1 VQYRLLLVRPGT
13 ESARLA
19 RMAVLGWLRDLGMEE
34 LAEKLLL
41 IASELVANAALHAHT
56 ILEISMTADSER
68 VTLGVRDEDER
79 FPLLDSPGVA
89 GTCAEITAPSLTESG
104 RGLAIVK
111 GLADAWGVE
120 ELGGGK
126 RVWAQLALPKRFPE

>member
-1 VQYRLLLVRPGT
+1 VQYRLLRLRPGT
-13 ESARLA
+13 ESAKMA
-19 RMAVLGWLRDLGMEE
+19 RTAVLGWLRDLQMEE

-41 IASELVANAALHAHT
+41 IASELVANAVLHAHT

-79 FPLLDSPGVA
+79 FPLPDRPDIA
-89 GTCAEITAPSLTESG
+89 GSRAEIGAPSLTESG

-126 RVWAQLALPKRFPE
+126 RIWAQVAVPKRSPP

>member
-1 VQYRLLLVRPGT
+1 
-13 ESARLA
+13 
-19 RMAVLGWLRDLGMEE
+19 MEE

-68 VTLGVRDEDER
+68 VTLGVRDEDQR
-79 FPLLDSPGVA
+79 FPVLDRLDVA
-89 GTCAEITAPSLTESG
+89 GTDPEANAPSFTESG

-126 RVWAQLALPKRFPE
+126 RIWAQIAVPKRLPQ

>member
-1 VQYRLLLVRPGT
+1 
-13 ESARLA
+13 
-19 RMAVLGWLRDLGMEE
+19 MEE
-34 LAEKLLL
+34 LAERLLL

-68 VTLGVRDEDER
+68 VTLGVRDEDGH
-79 FPLLDSPGVA
+79 FPALDGLDVPGTDPEA
-89 GTCAEITAPSLTESG
+89 NATPLTESG

-111 GLADAWGVE
+111 GLADAWGLE

-126 RVWAQLALPKRFPE
+126 RIWAQIAVPKRSAE